1 MTKADLA
8 RSIYNRHGGISIQD
22 ASHIV
27 DLIFSIIKNQLL
39 GGEEIHIVG
48 FGTFQ
53 VVNRQPRRG
62 RNPVTGQP
70 MNPEGHRALVFRPA
84 RGLNSV

>member
-70 MNPEGHRALVFRPA
+70 MNLEGHRALVFRPA

>member
-39 GGEEIHIVG
+39 GGDEIHIVG
-48 FGTFQ
+48 FGTFE
-53 VVNRQPRRG
+53 VVSRQPRRG

-70 MNPEGHRALVFRPA
+70 MNLEAHRALVFRPA
-84 RGLNSV
+84 RGLNST